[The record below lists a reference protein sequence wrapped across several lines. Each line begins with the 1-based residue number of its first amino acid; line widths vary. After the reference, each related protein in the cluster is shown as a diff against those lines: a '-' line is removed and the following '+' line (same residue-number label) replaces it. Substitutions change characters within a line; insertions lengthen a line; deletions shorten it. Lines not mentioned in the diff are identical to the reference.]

1 MSWIYLCLAGLLEVC
16 WAFAMK
22 ASDGFSRPVPTLL
35 MAATMAASFW
45 LLALAMR
52 TLPLSTAY
60 AVWTGIGAV
69 GSFLVGILILGEP
82 AGALKIIAAAL
93 IAGGLV
99 LMKVAG

>member
-16 WAFAMK
+16 WALAMK

-69 GSFLVGILILGEP
+69 GSFLVGIIILGEP
-82 AGALKIIAAAL
+82 AGALKMTAAAL
-93 IAGGLV
+93 IAGGIV